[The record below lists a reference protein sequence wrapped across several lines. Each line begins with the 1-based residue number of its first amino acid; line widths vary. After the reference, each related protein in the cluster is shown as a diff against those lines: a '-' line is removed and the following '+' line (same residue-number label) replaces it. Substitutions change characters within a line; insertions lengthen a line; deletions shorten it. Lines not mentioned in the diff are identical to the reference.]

1 MDIRVFTPDLYAWEL
16 HLFIAMCNVEFALNH
31 GELQRL
37 IQYLGRLDKGVFSS
51 CPTSAED

>member
-1 MDIRVFTPDLYAWEL
+1 MFTPDLYAWEL